1 MDRAAETVA
10 ASVGIIG
17 AGPRGVEMLERLAAN
32 FAGED
37 LGRPLTIHVI
47 DPYPPGGG
55 KVWRFDQSALLRLN
69 SMAVDVTLFTDDT
82 VVCEGP
88 IDPGPTLAEWAATVP
103 RDELPTD
110 ALRRE
115 ADELVPITFPTRRL
129 GGEYLA
135 WAYRR
140 AIGRLGPDVRVI
152 EHRASATDIADLH
165 TGLQQIVLD
174 DGTDVVV
181 DVVLMTLGHL
191 DAVPTGEA
199 AGLAEFAERN
209 GLAYLPPA
217 YGTEADLSVFG
228 AGEDVIVRGFGL
240 GFVDLLVLFTE
251 GRGGRFVP
259 AGTDPT
265 AGPDPTSGQLRYE
278 PSGHEPRLHIGSR
291 RGVPYRTKITYEL
304 IGPKASHPRFLTREA
319 ISAMIEGRDV
329 FEFRAHAWPIIA
341 KEIAWAAYHE
351 LATAHP
357 HRVSVPV
364 AEIDRRLEAVG
375 WGTPEWDATV
385 AAIVPDPTDRVDFD
399 ALDRPLQGLRFDD
412 QEALQSHLRASI
424 RADIDRRADPH
435 YSADLG
441 AFNAFLA
448 VFQQLPHILG
458 SPKLSAKSRMQDF
471 EDWWFGFFSYYASG
485 PPPQRMEEMLALSE
499 AGIISFLG
507 AETWVRVDDQDG
519 TFIAG
524 SPSSPTTVSAR
535 ALIDA
540 RLPGP
545 AIQATR
551 SPLVRNLAARGEVS
565 ELILRESDGSQIATG
580 QMRVTPGD
588 HHVIDANGLPHPRR
602 FAIGANSTSK
612 APAFARP
619 NVNALAL
626 RHNDACARAV
636 LAALRGT
643 S

>member
-1 MDRAAETVA
+1 MERPAAVAA
-10 ASVGIIG
+10 ASVAIVG
-17 AGPRGVEMLERLAAN
+17 AGPRGVEVLERLAAN
-32 FAGED
+32 HRE
-37 LGRPLTIHVI
+37 LHPGRPLVVHVI

-55 KVWRFDQSALLRLN
+55 KVWRYDQSPLLRLN

-82 VVCEGP
+82 LIIDGP
-88 IDPGPTLAEWAATVP
+88 IDPGPTLAEWAASVP
-103 RDELPTD
+103 RDELPDD
-110 ALRRE
+110 ALRAE
-115 ADELVPITFPTRRL
+115 ADALVPITFPTRRL

-135 WAYRR
+135 WAYQR
-140 AIGRLGPDVRVI
+140 AVGRFGADVEVV
-152 EHRASATDIADLH
+152 EHRASAVDVVDIDPDVE
-165 TGLQQIVLD
+165 GGRQEVRLD
-174 DGTDVVV
+174 DGTAVVA
-181 DVVLMTLGHL
+181 DAVVLTLGHL
-191 DAVPTGEA
+191 DAAPTGEA

-217 YGTEADLSVFG
+217 YGTEVDLSMFRP
-228 AGEDVIVRGFGL
+228 GEDVIVRGFGL
-240 GFVDLLVLFTE
+240 GFVDLLVLLTE
-251 GRGGRFVP
+251 GRGGRYVRVDDADAP
-259 AGTDPT
+259 AGR
-265 AGPDPTSGQLRYE
+265 LRYE
-278 PSGHEPRLHIGSR
+278 PSGREPHLHIGSR
-291 RGVPYRTKITYEL
+291 RGVPYRTKITYDL
-304 IGPKASHPRFLTREA
+304 IGPKPPHPRFLTRESIA
-319 ISAMIEGRDV
+319 AMIDSRDV

-357 HRVSVPV
+357 DRVTVPM
-364 AEIDRRLEAVG
+364 AEIDRRLEAVE
-375 WGTPEWDATV
+375 WGTPEWDATI
-385 AAIVPDPTDRVDFD
+385 AAIVPDRADRIDFD

-412 QEALQSHLRASI
+412 SHSLQRHLRDSI

-435 YSADLG
+435 HSADLG

-448 VFQQLPHILG
+448 VFLQLPYILG

-524 SPSSPTTVSAR
+524 SPSIPTTISAR

-545 AIQATR
+545 SVQATL
-551 SPLVRNLAARGEVS
+551 SPLVRHLFARGEVS
-565 ELILRESDGSQIATG
+565 ELILSEPDGSQVSTG
-580 QMRVTPGD
+580 QIRVTPSDLRVVAADGT
-588 HHVIDANGLPHPRR
+588 PHPRR
-602 FAIGANSTSK
+602 FALGAHSTSK

-619 NVNALAL
+619 RTNALAL

-636 LAALRGT
+636 LASLRGA